1 MAKINPNRMELLK
14 LRRRA
19 QMAKRGHKLLKDKL
33 EELLRR
39 FLGLIDEAGA
49 RRSEMEGALAEAF
62 GLLAIARGEA
72 GTTVITEALAGDV
85 AQEAGVEVGVE
96 SLLSVKVPIF
106 TPSTIDIPISY
117 SLATTP
123 AILDTAV
130 VDFEALLEKLVKLAE
145 IEKTIQL
152 LALEIDKTRRRVNAL
167 EYILIPQLEGAIK
180 QINMCLAEQERANL
194 TRVMKIKEMLEA
206 RR

>member
-33 EELLRR
+33 DELLRR
-39 FLGLIDEAGA
+39 FLALIDKAGSGRAEIEDALAGA
-49 RRSEMEGALAEAF
+49 FGVLAV
-62 GLLAIARGEA
+62 ARGEG
-72 GTTVITEALAGDV
+72 GTLVITEALAGAGQPTTVDV
-85 AQEAGVEVGVE
+85 GLEN
-96 SLLSVKVPIF
+96 LLSIKVPTF
-106 TPSTIDIPISY
+106 TVPQVALSIKY

-123 AILDTAV
+123 AVLDSAV
-130 VDFEALLEKLVKLAE
+130 TGFEAIINPLVSLAQL
-145 IEKTIQL
+145 EKTIQL

-167 EYILIPQLEGAIK
+167 EYILIPQLETSIK
-180 QINMCLAEQERANL
+180 QINMSLSEQERANL

-206 RR
+206 RK